1 MADARLGL
9 DSYRNAISESEL
21 AAIGSARLSS
31 RRLLHADGPPA
42 VICVRL
48 LVGLVFLSEGIQKFL
63 YPHQLG
69 PGRFERIGIPA
80 ATFFANLDGVVEIVC
95 GTMVVLGLLTRIAA
109 VPLLLDIVGAIVL
122 TKLPELQPGGFL
134 GVQGFW
140 GMAHDARA
148 DLSMLLGLIFL
159 LWAGPGQWSLDA
171 RLAKPAAVSNASEPS
186 EHTCE

>member
-1 MADARLGL
+1 
-9 DSYRNAISESEL
+9 
-21 AAIGSARLSS
+21 
-31 RRLLHADGPPA
+31 

-69 PGRFERIGIPA
+69 PGRFDRIGIPA

-95 GTMVVLGLLTRIAA
+95 GTLAILGLLTRVAA
-109 VPLLLDIVGAIVL
+109 VPLLIDIIGAIVL
-122 TKLPELQPGGFL
+122 TKIRELQPGGFL

-140 GMAHDARA
+140 GMAHDART

-159 LWAGPGQWSLDA
+159 LWAGPGRWSLDA
-171 RLAKPAAVSNASEPS
+171 RLAKTPEHASE
-186 EHTCE
+186 

>member
-1 MADARLGL
+1 MPRAR
-9 DSYRNAISESEL
+9 
-21 AAIGSARLSS
+21 
-31 RRLLHADGPPA
+31 PP

-95 GTMVVLGLLTRIAA
+95 GTLVVLGLLTRIAA
-109 VPLLLDIVGAIVL
+109 VPLLIDIVGAIVL
-122 TKLPELQPGGFL
+122 TKLPELRPGGFL

-159 LWAGPGQWSLDA
+159 LG
-171 RLAKPAAVSNASEPS
+171 RVPADGHWMRGSPDRPRFRTLHPSRRSTHASEVR
-186 EHTCE
+186 

>member
-1 MADARLGL
+1 M
-9 DSYRNAISESEL
+9 
-21 AAIGSARLSS
+21 
-31 RRLLHADGPPA
+31 
-42 VICVRL
+42 ICVRL

-80 ATFFANLDGVVEIVC
+80 ATFFANLDGVVEIAC

-109 VPLLLDIVGAIVL
+109 IPLLVDIVGAIVL

-140 GMAHDARA
+140 GMAHDART
-148 DLSMLLGLIFL
+148 DLSMLLGLLFL
-159 LWAGPGQWSLDA
+159 LWAGPCRWSLDA
-171 RLAKPAAVSNASEPS
+171 RLAKPAIASNAGSEQP
-186 EHTCE
+186 EHARG